1 MFLLHLILYQG
12 IVTKIC
18 PASKKNIKSIKKFLR
33 KNDEIK
39 KPLSG
44 PENGALTAVV
54 LVFRVLWIRNP
65 ADVDPADAQRS
76 LSDCSP
82 P

>member
-1 MFLLHLILYQG
+1 MMKL
-12 IVTKIC
+12 
-18 PASKKNIKSIKKFLR
+18 
-33 KNDEIK
+33 K

-44 PENGALTAVV
+44 PENGALTAVA

-76 LSDCSP
+76 PWGYSP
-82 P
+82 L

>member
-1 MFLLHLILYQG
+1 MMKL
-12 IVTKIC
+12 
-18 PASKKNIKSIKKFLR
+18 
-33 KNDEIK
+33 K